1 MSLILAGFM
10 GITVTV
16 DGRGEKFGLVSLDG
30 LVGETMLVLAVAL
43 VGVATAVALGKVAAP
58 SFIGFGAVAAMLVFV
73 SRASLLSDADTV
85 AEYIGSQGNAD
96 GLESAL
102 AKVAKGTV
110 TAVDVDS
117 AAGLLAMAA
126 AATLVAI
133 GWTGFV
139 LLQSRRDDAR
149 RRDAP
154 AAPAAPGEPA
164 LAEPID
170 PAGPTE
176 PA

>member
-43 VGVATAVALGKVAAP
+43 VGLATAVALGKVAAP
-58 SFIGFGAVAAMLVFV
+58 SFIGFGAVAALSVFI
-73 SRASLLSDADTV
+73 SRASLSSDADTV
-85 AEYIGSQGNAD
+85 AEFIGSQGNAD

-102 AKVAKGTV
+102 ANVAKGTV
-110 TAVDVDS
+110 TAVDVD
-117 AAGLLAMAA
+117 AAVGLLAMAG

-139 LLQSRRDDAR
+139 LLQSRRDDPR
-149 RRDAP
+149 RSDQLVHP
-154 AAPAAPGEPA
+154 
-164 LAEPID
+164 AEPI
-170 PAGPTE
+170 E
-176 PA
+176 PAEPAEPA

>member
-10 GITVTV
+10 GITVTA
-16 DGRGEKFGLVSLDG
+16 DGRGENVGLVALGG

-43 VGVATAVALGKVAAP
+43 VGVAVAVALGKVAAP
-58 SFIGFGAVAAMLVFV
+58 AFIGLGAVAALSVFI
-73 SRASLLSDADTV
+73 SRASLSSDADTV
-85 AEYIGSQGNAD
+85 AEFIGSQGNTD

-102 AKVAKGTV
+102 ATVVKGTV

-117 AAGLLAMAA
+117 AVGLLAMSG

-139 LLQSRRDDAR
+139 LLQSRRDASGS
-149 RRDAP
+149 RDHQLQP
-154 AAPAAPGEPA
+154 AEQ
-164 LAEPID
+164 
-170 PAGPTE
+170 TE
-176 PA
+176 PAEPA